1 MTNHKPAMLPIRDA
15 ARETGVN
22 PVTLRAWERRYGLVK
37 PHRTAKGHRLYS
49 ADQLQQIQQILTWLE
64 RGVAISQVATLLREQ
79 PEPSTPEL
87 SLWQHQIDLFLLS
100 LSRFDGRQLASQYRE
115 LMALY
120 PAQLVCAQLLEPVLD
135 ELEQRPANHY
145 GNQLEKQFLQ
155 SWLHNQLTSRLT
167 QEQEHNQ
174 GARLVLANLSDTS
187 PEPRQSLLC
196 MLLSSAGYQLVMLE
210 GQVPASELTL
220 LHERCPL
227 QAMVLISS
235 QRMESTQLERE
246 LPRLNAQTDC
256 QRFAVGP
263 IIQMHANELSASGI
277 KLLSNSPAKSFELLH
292 QQLAAPEALS

>member
-1 MTNHKPAMLPIRDA
+1 
-15 ARETGVN
+15 
-22 PVTLRAWERRYGLVK
+22 
-37 PHRTAKGHRLYS
+37 
-49 ADQLQQIQQILTWLE
+49 
-64 RGVAISQVATLLREQ
+64 
-79 PEPSTPEL
+79 
-87 SLWQHQIDLFLLS
+87 
-100 LSRFDGRQLASQYRE
+100 
-115 LMALY
+115 
-120 PAQLVCAQLLEPVLD
+120 
-135 ELEQRPANHY
+135 
-145 GNQLEKQFLQ
+145 
-155 SWLHNQLTSRLT
+155 
-167 QEQEHNQ
+167 
-174 GARLVLANLSDTS
+174 
-187 PEPRQSLLC
+187 

-292 QQLAAPEALS
+292 QQLTAPEALS